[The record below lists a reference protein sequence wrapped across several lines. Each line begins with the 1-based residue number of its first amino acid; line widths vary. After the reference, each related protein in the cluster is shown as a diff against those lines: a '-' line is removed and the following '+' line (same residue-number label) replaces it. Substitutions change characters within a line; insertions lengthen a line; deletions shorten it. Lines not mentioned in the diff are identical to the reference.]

1 MSLVNGGDSTLF
13 KEILSSVKN
22 VDPSESEA
30 EIFSLGM
37 AMVLSLRDKS
47 TLERALSTIV
57 DIIHQIAADTGEE
70 ESEVIVPVLLDK
82 AGPCLKEVI
91 ATVFSEKKGSVALA
105 KVVLGLPS
113 SAVRKGLLDELNA
126 HCDKTKELK
135 EILGAQR
142 VEETDSGVE
151 DDAENVMPTQ
161 NTTTCITD

>member
-1 MSLVNGGDSTLF
+1 MSDQIVKWCELLESSDAALRKALLPSLFHLAIMSLVNGGDSTLF

-82 AGPCLKEVI
+82 AGPCLKKSLQLSLVKKKEVLPWPKLSLGYR
-91 ATVFSEKKGSVALA
+91 VPLLEKVYLTS
-105 KVVLGLPS
+105 
-113 SAVRKGLLDELNA
+113 
-126 HCDKTKELK
+126 
-135 EILGAQR
+135 
-142 VEETDSGVE
+142 
-151 DDAENVMPTQ
+151 
-161 NTTTCITD
+161 